1 MVKCLLPPSVRENGR
16 MVNGTPEWTLG
27 LALRQYLD
35 ARNAAMI
42 AARVSLGISDTD
54 ARALL
59 YIVGNPGT
67 RPTALREYLGITSA
81 GVTTLI
87 DRLVERGLVRRDVDP
102 DDRRV
107 NRITATIDIAADP
120 WSVLNRFDDDFDVAV
135 GAADQVLVGRSAE
148 LLKSLTEA
156 TVGTRH

>member
-1 MVKCLLPPSVRENGR
+1 MARDTAGL
-16 MVNGTPEWTLG
+16 TLG
-27 LALRQYLD
+27 QALRQYLD
-35 ARNAAMI
+35 ARNAAMV
-42 AARVSLGISDTD
+42 AARATLGISDID

-59 YIVGNPGT
+59 FIVGNPGT
-67 RPTALREYLGITSA
+67 RPTAMREYLGITSA

-87 DRLVERGLVRRDVDP
+87 DRLVDRSLVRRDIDP

-120 WSVLNRFDDDFDVAV
+120 WSVLNRFDDDFEMAVA
-135 GAADQVLVGRSAE
+135 AADETRVGDSAALLASLV
-148 LLKSLTEA
+148 EA

>member
-1 MVKCLLPPSVRENGR
+1 MADDTRAL
-16 MVNGTPEWTLG
+16 TLG
-27 LALRQYLD
+27 EALRQYLD
-35 ARNAAMI
+35 ARNAAMVT
-42 AARVSLGISDTD
+42 ARASLGISDID

-59 YIVGNPGT
+59 FVVGNPGT

-87 DRLVERGLVRRDVDP
+87 DRLVNRSLVRRDVDP

-107 NRITATIDIAADP
+107 NRITATIDIAEDP
-120 WSVLNRFDDDFDVAV
+120 WSVLNRFDDDFDVAA
-135 GAADQVLVGRSAE
+135 GTADQALVGDSAA
-148 LLKSLTEA
+148 LLAALTTA

>member
-1 MVKCLLPPSVRENGR
+1 MANETSEL
-16 MVNGTPEWTLG
+16 TLG
-27 LALRQYLD
+27 QALRQYLD
-35 ARNAAMI
+35 ARNAALMT
-42 AARVSLGISDTD
+42 ARASLGMSETD

-59 YIVGNPGT
+59 FIVGNPGT
-67 RPTALREYLGITSA
+67 RPSALREYLGITSA

-102 DDRRV
+102 TDRRV

-120 WSVLNRFDDDFDVAV
+120 WSVLNRFDDDFDLAV
-135 GAADQVLVGRSAE
+135 GAADQILVGRSAE

-156 TVGTRH
+156 TVGARH

>member
-1 MVKCLLPPSVRENGR
+1 MAND
-16 MVNGTPEWTLG
+16 TPALTLG
-27 LALRQYLD
+27 QALRQYLD
-35 ARNAAMI
+35 ARNAAMVT
-42 AARVSLGISDTD
+42 ARASLGISDID

-59 YIVGNPGT
+59 FVVGNPGT

-87 DRLVERGLVRRDVDP
+87 DRLVDRSVVRRDVDP

-107 NRITATIDIAADP
+107 NRITATIDIAEDP
-120 WSVLNRFDDDFDVAV
+120 WSVLNRFDDDFEVAV
-135 GAADQVLVGRSAE
+135 GAADQAAVGNSAA
-148 LLKSLTEA
+148 LLEALTAA

>member
-1 MVKCLLPPSVRENGR
+1 MAIAE
-16 MVNGTPEWTLG
+16 PELTLG
-27 LALRQYLD
+27 QALRQYLD

-42 AARVSLGISDTD
+42 TARASLGISDTD

-59 YIVGNPGT
+59 FIIGNPGT

-87 DRLVERGLVRRDVDP
+87 DRLVDRDVVRRDIDP
-102 DDRRV
+102 SDRRV
-107 NRITATIDIAADP
+107 NRITATIDIAEDP

-135 GAADQVLVGRSAE
+135 GSADQELVGSSAA
-148 LLKSLTEA
+148 LLKSLTA
-156 TVGTRH
+156 AAVGAKH

>member
-1 MVKCLLPPSVRENGR
+1 MATAE
-16 MVNGTPEWTLG
+16 PELTLG
-27 LALRQYLD
+27 QALRQYLD

-42 AARVSLGISDTD
+42 AARASLGISDTD

-59 YIVGNPGT
+59 FIVGNPGT

-87 DRLVERGLVRRDVDP
+87 DRLVDRGVVRRDIDP
-102 DDRRV
+102 SDRRV
-107 NRITATIDIAADP
+107 NRITATIDIAEDP

-135 GAADQVLVGRSAE
+135 GAADQALVGNSAA
-148 LLKSLTEA
+148 LLKSLTAA